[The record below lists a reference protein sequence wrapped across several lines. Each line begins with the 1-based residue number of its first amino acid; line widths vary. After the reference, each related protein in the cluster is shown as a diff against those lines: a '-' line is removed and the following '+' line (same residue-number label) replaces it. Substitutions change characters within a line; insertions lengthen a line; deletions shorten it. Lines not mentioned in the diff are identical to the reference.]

1 MNLILI
7 IIACV
12 FLILF
17 GIQVF
22 LIFLIYKQNQP
33 MSNYPLPVYHFIV
46 EWGGSRIGFT
56 EVSGLDIFFEPI
68 KYREGVSP
76 VESSIKMPG
85 LIKYNNIT
93 LKRGIVKGDNEFM
106 EWMKTKQMNTIERRD
121 IVIKLLD
128 EEHKPIIT
136 WKVHNAFPVRY
147 SGPVLN
153 SNSNEVAIEVLEVA
167 HEGIEVM
174 S

>member
-1 MNLILI
+1 
-7 IIACV
+7 
-12 FLILF
+12 
-17 GIQVF
+17 
-22 LIFLIYKQNQP
+22 
-33 MSNYPLPVYHFIV
+33 
-46 EWGGSRIGFT
+46 
-56 EVSGLDIFFEPI
+56 
-68 KYREGVSP
+68 
-76 VESSIKMPG
+76 
-85 LIKYNNIT
+85 
-93 LKRGIVKGDNEFM
+93 M